1 MKNDDF
7 AKKITQRLD
16 HLAETHKDKNVLMYQ
31 VIEKVHAEKAHRH
44 SMWKMT
50 GFALA
55 ATLTGFLVLPT
66 AFNFS
71 EKNHPQQTI
80 VNNNTNKLSPQMV
93 EDLEM
98 VMVFGEDHN
107 SHGS

>member
-1 MKNDDF
+1 MNNDDF

-16 HLAETHKDKNVLMYQ
+16 HLADTHKDKNVVMYE
-31 VIEKVHAEKAHRH
+31 VMEKIHAEKAHRH
-44 SMWKMT
+44 SVWKMT

-55 ATLTGFLVLPT
+55 ATLTGFLVLPN
-66 AFNFS
+66 AFNIS
-71 EKNHPQQTI
+71 EKNHAQHAI
-80 VNNNTNKLSPQMV
+80 VNNNANKLSPQMV

-98 VMVFGEDHN
+98 VTVFGEDQN